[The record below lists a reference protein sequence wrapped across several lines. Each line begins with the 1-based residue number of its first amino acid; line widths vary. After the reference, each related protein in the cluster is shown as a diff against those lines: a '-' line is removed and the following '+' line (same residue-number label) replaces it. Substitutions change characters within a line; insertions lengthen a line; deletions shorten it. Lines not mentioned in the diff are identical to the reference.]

1 MADIALVSLA
11 LDSSAVVAGEKQ
23 ATRALQTVDAAM
35 QRTEKQAAQL
45 NTGLNANL
53 KKSGDSFKGLA
64 EGATRAG
71 SALSGLGGPIGRFGG
86 EISSLGGQVEGL
98 TANFGLIGG
107 AALGAVAGVA
117 ALGAALTKLTLEG
130 VAVSDEMLDVAE
142 STGLTIDQVQ
152 RLSAAARLSG
162 ETAGFMESAFRT
174 FQNTIQTAITDPSSD
189 AAKALAK
196 LGIDAQT
203 AGKDTGTAFLNAI
216 THLKEYRTT
225 TEGAVATNEAFGK
238 QIGVLVRSA
247 GNLTEVLQ
255 GSREELEAGL
265 VVATAEAVEAAGKL
279 DEKINQLSNSWSV
292 FKQNLAGTS
301 VGAAIGNTID
311 GMSGSLGVLHQT
323 LAGIDGLISKSRW
336 LQGLLFFGVQMSN
349 PVGLLRELDR
359 STPNTGA
366 PSRSTLLGA
375 GLVTGGGGGGAGRG
389 AGGAVAK
396 KVADELKLP
405 IGQTI
410 NALALLRPAIEYME
424 RQTQYAADA
433 MKALAESDARDL
445 AVDLKNLGTRVE
457 RIIEGIPLAQGPG
470 LIQTGGPGQPIP
482 GGEVF
487 GGLPPPGTVR
497 TEAQA
502 RLDEQFSYIFDDMLV
517 SILTARK
524 TIGEA
529 FGDLALGIIDVFAVE
544 FTKSLR
550 EAFITPVVRGL
561 TDLLQ
566 DALGDLFSGLSAKG
580 LKGVFGGI
588 AKGIGTIFG
597 GFFASGGTLGPGKF
611 GIAGERGPEL
621 IFAGNQPMHIAPVT
635 AGSAG
640 NVFNISVGVNAPSG
654 SVDKRTQDQL
664 AATVMNAVKRAQRNE
679 GAR

>member
-1 MADIALVSLA
+1 MKNSKRGWSI
-11 LDSSAVVAGEKQ
+11 
-23 ATRALQTVDAAM
+23 
-35 QRTEKQAAQL
+35 
-45 NTGLNANL
+45 
-53 KKSGDSFKGLA
+53 
-64 EGATRAG
+64 
-71 SALSGLGGPIGRFGG
+71 
-86 EISSLGGQVEGL
+86 
-98 TANFGLIGG
+98 
-107 AALGAVAGVA
+107 
-117 ALGAALTKLTLEG
+117 
-130 VAVSDEMLDVAE
+130 
-142 STGLTIDQVQ
+142 
-152 RLSAAARLSG
+152 
-162 ETAGFMESAFRT
+162 
-174 FQNTIQTAITDPSSD
+174 
-189 AAKALAK
+189 
-196 LGIDAQT
+196 
-203 AGKDTGTAFLNAI
+203 
-216 THLKEYRTT
+216 
-225 TEGAVATNEAFGK
+225 
-238 QIGVLVRSA
+238 
-247 GNLTEVLQ
+247 
-255 GSREELEAGL
+255 
-265 VVATAEAVEAAGKL
+265 ATAEAVEAAGKL

-366 PSRSTLLGA
+366 PSRSALLGA
-375 GLVTGGGGGGAGRG
+375 GLVTGGGGGGARAGG

-445 AVDLKNLGTRVE
+445 AITLKNLGTRVE
-457 RIIEGIPLAQGPG
+457 RIIEGVPLA
-470 LIQTGGPGQPIP
+470 IP
-482 GGEVF
+482 GAPPGVGGTSIPGEVQPR
-487 GGLPPPGTVR
+487 GPAAGKIR
-497 TEAQA
+497 TEAQD

>member
-86 EISSLGGQVEGL
+86 EISNLGGQVEGL

-366 PSRSTLLGA
+366 PSRSTLIGA
-375 GLVTGGGGGGAGRG
+375 GLVTGGGGGGAR
-389 AGGAVAK
+389 AGGGGGAARRVEEA
-396 KVADELKLP
+396 LKLP

-410 NALALLRPAIEYME
+410 NALALLRSTIEYTE

-445 AVDLKNLGTRVE
+445 AITLKNLGTRVE
-457 RIIEGIPLAQGPG
+457 RIIGGVPLA
-470 LIQTGGPGQPIP
+470 IP
-482 GGEVF
+482 GAPPGVGGTTIPGEVQPRGPAA
-487 GGLPPPGTVR
+487 GGIR